1 MTSSMIILLLVLIQA
16 FRLPLFRTLIQYLL
30 TDEHP
35 VKTQINFFRIE
46 PVKVSHVQ
54 NYGIHLALLVFQI

>member
-30 TDEHP
+30 TDEHL
-35 VKTQINFFRIE
+35 TQNQTNFFHIE
-46 PVKVSHVQ
+46 LEKVSHAQ
-54 NYGIHLALLVFQI
+54 NYGIHLTLLMFQI